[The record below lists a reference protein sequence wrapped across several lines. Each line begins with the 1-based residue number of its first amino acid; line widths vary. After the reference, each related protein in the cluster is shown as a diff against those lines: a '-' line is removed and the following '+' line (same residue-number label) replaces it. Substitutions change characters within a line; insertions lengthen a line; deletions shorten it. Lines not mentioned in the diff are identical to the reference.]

1 MRWSG
6 TNAALWKRFAIIDF
20 RGRVGG
26 RFDSES
32 APVRNEMGDMHGDV
46 RVVVVSAILR
56 RRAVRSFFFFF
67 CMHSLSIR
75 SKLYPPR
82 DIP

>member
-56 RRAVRSFFFFF
+56 PARGQVERPF
-67 CMHSLSIR
+67 
-75 SKLYPPR
+75 
-82 DIP
+82 